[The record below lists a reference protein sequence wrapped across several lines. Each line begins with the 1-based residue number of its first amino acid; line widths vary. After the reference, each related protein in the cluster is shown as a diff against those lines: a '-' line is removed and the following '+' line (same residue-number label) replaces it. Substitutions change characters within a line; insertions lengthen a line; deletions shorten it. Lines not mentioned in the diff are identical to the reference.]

1 MMTPIAKLA
10 HLLFAASCIR
20 DVIDDDGT
28 QSAAEL
34 NALARI
40 HLAIT
45 DEMQRIKQEHG
56 LT

>member
-1 MMTPIAKLA
+1 MMSLTAKVA
-10 HLLFAASCIR
+10 HLLFAATCIR
-20 DVIDDDGT
+20 NGIDDDGT
-28 QSAAEL
+28 QSAPEL